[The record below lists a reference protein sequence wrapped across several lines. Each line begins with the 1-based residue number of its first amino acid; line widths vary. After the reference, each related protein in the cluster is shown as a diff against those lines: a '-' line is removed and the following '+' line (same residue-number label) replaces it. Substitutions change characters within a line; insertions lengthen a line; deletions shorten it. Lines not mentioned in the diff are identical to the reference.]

1 MINFFQGFNL
11 SFEHRIFRS
20 YIDWFH
26 SFNCALLLGVLLFVF
41 LRIIFLIF
49 RNYFF
54 KIGKVEYQLGE
65 LVCRLIPVVIL
76 LVQMIP
82 SLSLL
87 FYYGLI
93 NLNRD
98 LRIKVVGNQ
107 WFWSYEYR
115 NLDISFDSYIKSL
128 DLLELGDLRTLEV
141 DNRCI
146 LPLNVN
152 LRFCIT
158 SSDVIHAW
166 ALNSLRVKL
175 DAIRGILRILNY
187 NFRVLGLFYGQCRE
201 ICGANHS
208 FIPIVLEVVLFDFFK
223 NWSLS
228 N

>member
-1 MINFFQGFNL
+1 LINFFQGFNL

-107 WFWSYEYR
+107 
-115 NLDISFDSYIKSL
+115 
-128 DLLELGDLRTLEV
+128 
-141 DNRCI
+141 
-146 LPLNVN
+146 
-152 LRFCIT
+152 
-158 SSDVIHAW
+158 
-166 ALNSLRVKL
+166 
-175 DAIRGILRILNY
+175 
-187 NFRVLGLFYGQCRE
+187 
-201 ICGANHS
+201 
-208 FIPIVLEVVLFDFFK
+208 
-223 NWSLS
+223 
-228 N
+228 